1 MSAVIIKSCNNYRVE
16 DLIDIINS
24 GIDLLGGWG
33 KFIRPQ
39 MTVLLKVNLIGP
51 KTPDTAAVTHPEFVR
66 AITRILMERKCKVW
80 IGDSSGGAIAGISPT
95 GRSFIVSG
103 LERVAIEEGAKI
115 KNFDKEGVMGIDTS
129 VGKMYLAKPLF
140 EADFIINLPKL
151 KTHSAGIYTGAVKNL
166 FGCIPGLRK
175 AAYHKGAPNPK
186 EFGTVLAAIYE
197 SVNVGLHIM
206 DGITAMQGEGPT
218 AGTVYHAEK
227 ILLSTDPLA
236 LDAVAS
242 KMIGINIEDN
252 PIFDAARE
260 RKLGEWKSQNIEV
273 EGDYLTP
280 PKLPNFKLPRAF
292 KLRKKVNYGLMVT
305 LIDLLKAR
313 PKIDENHCT
322 NCNMCV
328 ESCPVYAIDK
338 MTKII
343 NYDKCIECMC
353 CHELCMYNAVKLKRE
368 KFIGKVVS
376 KLLKI

>member
-1 MSAVIIKSCNNYRVE
+1 MDKVIIKNCNNYKVE
-16 DLIDIINS
+16 DLIVIINS

-66 AITRILMERKCKVW
+66 AITRILMERRCKVW

-95 GRSFIVSG
+95 GRSFVVSG
-103 LERVAIEEGAKI
+103 LEKVAMDEGAII
-115 KNFDKEGVMGIDTS
+115 KSFDREGVVKIDTS
-129 VGKMYLAKPLF
+129 AWEMYLAKPLF

-175 AAYHKGAPNPK
+175 AAYHKRAPNPK
-186 EFGTVLAAIYE
+186 EFGAVLAAINE
-197 SVNVGLHIM
+197 SVNVGLNIM

-227 ILLSTDPLA
+227 ILISTDPLA

-260 RKLGEWKSQNIEV
+260 RNLGEWRIEHIKV
-273 EGDYLTP
+273 EGDYCTP
-280 PKLPNFKLPRAF
+280 PKLPKFKLPRAF
-292 KLRKKVNYGLMVT
+292 KLRKKVNYGLMVAV
-305 LIDLLKAR
+305 INLLKAR
-313 PKIDENHCT
+313 PKIDKNNCK
-322 NCNMCV
+322 NCNICV
-328 ESCPVYAIDK
+328 ESCPVCAIDRE
-338 MTKII
+338 TKII

-353 CHELCMYNAVKLKRE
+353 CHELCMYKAVKLKRE
-368 KFIGKVVS
+368 NYIGKMIS
-376 KLLKI
+376 RLLKI

>member
-1 MSAVIIKSCNNYRVE
+1 
-16 DLIDIINS
+16 
-24 GIDLLGGWG
+24 
-33 KFIRPQ
+33 
-39 MTVLLKVNLIGP
+39 
-51 KTPDTAAVTHPEFVR
+51 
-66 AITRILMERKCKVW
+66 
-80 IGDSSGGAIAGISPT
+80 
-95 GRSFIVSG
+95 
-103 LERVAIEEGAKI
+103 
-115 KNFDKEGVMGIDTS
+115 
-129 VGKMYLAKPLF
+129 
-140 EADFIINLPKL
+140 
-151 KTHSAGIYTGAVKNL
+151 
-166 FGCIPGLRK
+166 
-175 AAYHKGAPNPK
+175 
-186 EFGTVLAAIYE
+186 
-197 SVNVGLHIM
+197 M

-280 PKLPNFKLPRAF
+280 PKLPKFKLPRAF

-322 NCNMCV
+322 NRAMCV
-328 ESCPVYAIDK
+328 QTCPVNAIDK
-338 MTKII
+338 LTKII